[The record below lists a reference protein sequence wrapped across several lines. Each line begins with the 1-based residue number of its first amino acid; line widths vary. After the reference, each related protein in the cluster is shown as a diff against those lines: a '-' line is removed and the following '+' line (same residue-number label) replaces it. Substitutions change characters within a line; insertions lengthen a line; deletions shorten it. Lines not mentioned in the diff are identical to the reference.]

1 MDNIN
6 LKSVNFLGIIFHYKL
21 TFEEHTQDKVNNTQ
35 HIISSYYSLRSQ
47 QYRIPDKTKIN

>member
-21 TFEEHTQDKVNNTQ
+21 TFEEHTQDKVNNAQ
-35 HIISSYYSLRSQ
+35 HIISS
-47 QYRIPDKTKIN
+47 